1 QPLTPALSQRE
12 RGQEHFSPRGVSIA
26 FLAIWFIIFI
36 CCGLPLLWLV
46 AQVALNPHVL
56 VELRLDSFRLHLLG
70 RTLLYNGAAAAIA
83 TAMAIPAGIVLGR
96 GRGLFAKA
104 LWFALPISLLLPSLA
119 YAYGWKQF
127 FRLIHLDF
135 E

>member
-1 QPLTPALSQRE
+1 RRRCRRRSGRRRRFSKVASSELVLFPLPLGEGQGEGLTLMLRRADIQPLTPALSQRE

-83 TAMAIPAGIVLGR
+83 TAMP
-96 GRGLFAKA
+96 
-104 LWFALPISLLLPSLA
+104 
-119 YAYGWKQF
+119 
-127 FRLIHLDF
+127 
-135 E
+135 